1 MTAMPAAPAR
11 AKAGALPA
19 VTPPM
24 PITGV
29 PDGASRA
36 SRPNPSA
43 PSGGAAAALLGVG
56 EQGPAP
62 PESAGPPRPPS
73 PPPRGP
79 PQGPRTD
86 PPGPRGGGRARGGGS
101 PRPRA
106 PAP

>member
-11 AKAGALPA
+11 AKAGALAA

-43 PSGGAAAALLGVG
+43 PSGGPASALLAVAK
-56 EQGPAP
+56 QGPTL
-62 PESAGPPRPPS
+62 
-73 PPPRGP
+73 
-79 PQGPRTD
+79 Q
-86 PPGPRGGGRARGGGS
+86 
-101 PRPRA
+101 
-106 PAP
+106 